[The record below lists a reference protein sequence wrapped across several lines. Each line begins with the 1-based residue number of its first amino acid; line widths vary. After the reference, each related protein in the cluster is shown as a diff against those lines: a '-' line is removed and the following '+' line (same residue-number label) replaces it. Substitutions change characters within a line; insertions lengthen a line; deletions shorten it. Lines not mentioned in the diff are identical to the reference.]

1 MVIEAGFNVDELV
14 REDRIHGRIYTDQ
27 EIFDLEME
35 RIFYRSWVYV
45 AHESEISEPGD
56 YKSTWIGQQPVIVS
70 RDADTGGINVLF
82 NRCRH
87 RAATVCQNESGNSN
101 YFRCAY
107 HGWTYNNRG
116 ELIGV
121 PYRQGYGESFT
132 YAEFGLVRVPRVE
145 SYRGFV
151 FASLSPEGVSLI
163 EHLGHARQ
171 YLDYFIDQGVSGIT
185 ARAGVHKYSYDGNW
199 KYHLENSCDN
209 YHVDFV
215 HQSTLDIRK
224 IRGGGG
230 RPLNSVQEANKRTD
244 SRVRALG
251 NGHTVNERP
260 SASPWVPLDTS
271 ANINRAQFES
281 LEAKIGTDAA
291 RETFNKGGGV
301 SMTFNIFPNLTLIQY
316 QIRVYRPLAPGLTE
330 VWVHPTTVNDMP
342 EEVNRTR
349 LQLHTE
355 FYGPSGFGSPDDVE
369 MFALAQNGLK
379 AKGNEWLLMARGLHS
394 ETVDENGIRSGELK
408 GETGMRGIYAQWR
421 KLMAQP

>member
-1 MVIEAGFNVDELV
+1 MVIEAGLNVDDLV
-14 REDRIHGRIYTDQ
+14 REDRVHGRIYTDQ
-27 EIFDLEME
+27 TIFDLEME
-35 RIFYRSWVYV
+35 RIFGRSWVYV
-45 AHESEISEPGD
+45 AHETEIPEAGD
-56 YKSTWIGQQPVIVS
+56 YKSTWIGLQPVIVS
-70 RDADTGGINVLF
+70 RDADDGQVHALY

-87 RAATVCQNESGNSN
+87 RAATVCQQEQGNAS

-116 ELIGV
+116 DLIGV
-121 PYRQGYGESFT
+121 PYRQGYGAAFT
-132 YAEFGLVRVPRVE
+132 YADYGLVKVPRVE
-145 SYRGFV
+145 SYRGFI
-151 FASLSPEGVSLI
+151 FASLSPDGPTLL
-163 EHLGHARQ
+163 EHLGFARQ
-171 YLDYFIDQGVSGIT
+171 YLDYFIDQGPSGILV
-185 ARAGVHKYSYDGNW
+185 RNGVHKYGYDGNW

-215 HQSTLDIRK
+215 HQSTQDIRK
-224 IRGGGG
+224 LRGNQPT
-230 RPLNSVQEANKRTD
+230 RSVQEANRRAD

-271 ANINRAQFES
+271 ANINRRQFES
-281 LEAKIGTDAA
+281 LEAQIGTEAA
-291 RETFNKGGGV
+291 KEAYAKGGPV
-301 SMTFNIFPNLTLIQY
+301 SMTFSIFPNLTLIGY
-316 QIRVYRPLAPGLTE
+316 QIRVYFPLTPDRTE
-330 VWVHPTTVNDMP
+330 VWVYPTSLRDVP

-369 MFALAQNGLK
+369 MFARAQNGLK
-379 AKGNEWLLMARGLHS
+379 AKGNEWLMMMRGLHS

-421 KLMAQP
+421 KLMSMA